1 LSYLAHIQECNA
13 FDSQRFRPFMIDGK
27 QAGWIRPEMA
37 LRLSAFRENFSVED
51 DQVRLS
57 PALATPEARTEAV
70 GNAMQALARQGAI
83 PQLRAEMYPVMT
95 DWGQAELLQVDRAGV
110 HALGVLAVGV
120 HLNGFVG
127 RGDDM
132 KLWIA
137 RRARDK
143 AVAPGKLDH
152 LVAGGQP
159 AGLGLTENLVKEC
172 AEEADMPPMLARK
185 AHPVGAIR
193 YLFENEQGLR
203 NDLIFCYDLECPPD
217 FTPRPADGEVEAFEL
232 WPVAKVQETVL
243 NSRDFKFNV
252 PLVLIDFMIRHGH
265 ITPEN
270 EPDYLALVRGLRG
283 SYAISSENS
292 NFQAAR

>member
-1 LSYLAHIQECNA
+1 MSYLAHIQECNS
-13 FDSQRFRPFMIDGK
+13 FDSRLFRPFMIDGK
-27 QAGWIRPEMA
+27 QAGWIKPDMA
-37 LRLSAFRENFSVED
+37 LRLSAFRDVFTVED
-51 DQVRLS
+51 DQIT
-57 PALATPEARTEAV
+57 LASGLDTPQARTHAV
-70 GNAMQALARQGAI
+70 GKTMQALSAQGAI
-83 PQLRAEMYPVMT
+83 PALRDEMYPVTT
-95 DWGQAELLQVDRAGV
+95 DWGQAELMRVDRAGV

-127 RGDDM
+127 HGEDQ

-159 AGLGLTENLVKEC
+159 AGLGLMENVIKEC
-172 AEEADMPPMLARK
+172 AEEADIPEALALMARST
-185 AHPVGAIR
+185 GAVR
-193 YLFENEQGLR
+193 YCFENEQGLR

-217 FTPRPADGEVEAFEL
+217 FTPRPADGEVETFEL
-232 WPVAKVQETVL
+232 WPIARVQETVL

-270 EPDYLALVRGLRG
+270 EPDYLTLIRGLRG
-283 SYAISSENS
+283 
-292 NFQAAR
+292 